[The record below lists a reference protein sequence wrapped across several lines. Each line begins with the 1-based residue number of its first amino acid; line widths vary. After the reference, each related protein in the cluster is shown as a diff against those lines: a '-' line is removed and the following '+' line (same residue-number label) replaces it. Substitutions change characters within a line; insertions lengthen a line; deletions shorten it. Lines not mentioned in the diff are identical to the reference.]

1 METLSQENADF
12 LSAMSQEYVE
22 ELVDFLREQIS
33 DSQIGLA
40 SSTIMQNIDGV
51 ILRFLARMF
60 PTTFGQNL
68 KNYNQFQQYF
78 SLIQK
83 DGEDLAIYSI
93 YNKTGYFIGSF
104 RESIKNNMKI

>member
-1 METLSQENADF
+1 MEALSQENADF
-12 LSAMSQEYVE
+12 LSAMSQEYAE

-40 SSTIMQNIDGV
+40 SSTIIQNIDGV

-78 SLIQK
+78 GLVEREKESMSRYSTQK
-83 DGEDLAIYSI
+83 RS
-93 YNKTGYFIGSF
+93 
-104 RESIKNNMKI
+104 